1 MEFFTYF
8 FLSFLS
14 WALFWE
20 WRGVGFSGSSLKR
33 ERTERYEVYPFPAKN
48 DILIRTWEYFVC
60 LFYSSTAL
68 VRFWSFVC
76 WYDMEMGVFYSGL
89 EFELS

>member
-48 DILIRTWEYFVC
+48 DILIRTWGYFRLLVLFFYGLGAFLVLC
-60 LFYSSTAL
+60 LL
-68 VRFWSFVC
+68 VRHGNGRLLFGI
-76 WYDMEMGVFYSGL
+76 GV
-89 EFELS
+89 